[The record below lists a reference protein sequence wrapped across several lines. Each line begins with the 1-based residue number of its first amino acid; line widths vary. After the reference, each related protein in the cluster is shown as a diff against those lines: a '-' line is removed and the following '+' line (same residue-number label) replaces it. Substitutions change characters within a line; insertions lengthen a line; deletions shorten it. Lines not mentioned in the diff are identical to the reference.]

1 MSKYYVYDWLGVE
14 TQKPYYGGGPLR
26 IVSYVKESTDIKS
39 VRSELICDGKNAIVW
54 CPKSGRIKIFR
65 RGCESVWGRMN
76 TKEFLHRYSFASKWE
91 EDTLRKGQSTDY
103 FKTLD

>member
-14 TQKPYYGGGPLR
+14 TPKTYCGREPCR
-26 IVSYVKESTDIKS
+26 IISYVKESTDIKS

-76 TKEFLHRYSFASKWE
+76 SHEFLHRYSFASPWQ
-91 EDTLRKGQSTDY
+91 EDTLRNGKSTSF